1 MPSNEQSFKI
11 KVEVDKDNLYL
22 EESFTDLKAGSIRRL
37 TPVTP
42 DGSKDKNRKTLF
54 MAHTQ
59 LMTQMGLLPIQCELE
74 AETLNEAVEKFP
86 AAVNEA
92 VENLI
97 EKANEMRRQEASRI
111 IVPGADT
118 ARSIL
123 MK

>member
-11 KVEVDKDNLYL
+11 NVEVDKDNLYL

-37 TPVTP
+37 TPVMA
-42 DGSKDKNRKTLF
+42 DGSEDKSRKTLF

-74 AETLNEAVEKFP
+74 AETIKEAAEKFP

-97 EKANEMRRQEASRI
+97 EKANEMRRNEASRI
-111 IVPGADT
+111 IVPGSQTKGGIFA
-118 ARSIL
+118 
-123 MK
+123 

>member
-1 MPSNEQSFKI
+1 
-11 KVEVDKDNLYL
+11 
-22 EESFTDLKAGSIRRL
+22 
-37 TPVTP
+37 
-42 DGSKDKNRKTLF
+42 

-74 AETLNEAVEKFP
+74 AETLKEAAEKFP

-111 IVPGADT
+111 IVPGSEM
-118 ARSIL
+118 RNIQL
-123 MK
+123 K

>member
-1 MPSNEQSFKI
+1 MPSNGQNLKI
-11 KVEVDKDNLYL
+11 NVEVDKNNLYL

-42 DGSKDKNRKTLF
+42 DGSEDKSRKTLF
-54 MAHTQ
+54 LAHTQ

-74 AETLNEAVEKFP
+74 AETLKEAIEKFP
-86 AAVNEA
+86 ASVNGA

-111 IVPGADT
+111 IVPGSEM
-118 ARSIL
+118 RNIQL
-123 MK
+123 K